1 MDLLDRLL
9 GHDVWT
15 TRQLLLQAQ
24 SLSPAQ
30 LDQQFA
36 IDQRSLR
43 ECFEHIIENMEI
55 WCDLMAERPVRDLTD
70 NSIEALLQRL
80 SNAGRDF
87 AAIARTI
94 SREQRWDAVYA
105 DVLDEPPVQKTYGGT
120 IGHLITHSMHHR
132 AQIMLMLEQL
142 GCQEHIEGDLLSWE
156 AQAFGWKSHD
166 R

>member
-24 SLSPAQ
+24 SLTPEQ
-30 LDQQFA
+30 LDRQFP

-43 ECFEHIIENMEI
+43 QCFEHIIENMES
-55 WCDLMAERPVRDLTD
+55 WCDLMAERPVRELSDS
-70 NSIEALLQRL
+70 SIAGLLQRL
-80 SNAGRDF
+80 GAAGRDF
-87 AAIARTI
+87 ATIARTI
-94 SREQRWDAVYA
+94 SREQRWDAVYS
-105 DVLDEPPVQKTYGGT
+105 DVLDDPPMQKTYGGT

-142 GCQEHIEGDLLSWE
+142 GCTEHIEGDLLSWE
-156 AQAFGWKSHD
+156 AQAFGWNSQA
-166 R
+166 